1 MPNLSK
7 KVDPSIVDKFPNEA
21 RVTQGTP
28 VEVHENNHFKDHDLE
43 IVRKKYVRFSI
54 LMELVNDDLELQ
66 KTATV
71 EQFAHRIRDL
81 VQAQQ
86 RES

>member
-1 MPNLSK
+1 MRRLQRN
-7 KVDPSIVDKFPNEA
+7 DEAHIVEKFPNDA
-21 RVTQGTP
+21 SVTAGQK
-28 VEVHENNHFKDHDLE
+28 VDVHENNHFQNHELE
-43 IVRKKYVRFSI
+43 VIRKKYVRFSI
-54 LMELVNDDLELQ
+54 LMELLNDDLELP

-81 VQAQQ
+81 VYAQQ

>member
-1 MPNLSK
+1 MRQLTK
-7 KVDPSIVDKFPNEA
+7 KVDPSIVEKYPNEA
-21 RVTQGTP
+21 RVTEGQK
-28 VEVHENNHFKDHDLE
+28 VEVHENNHWKNHDLE
-43 IVRKKYVRFSI
+43 VIRKKYVRFSI
-54 LMELVNDDLELQ
+54 LMELLNDDLELT

-81 VQAQQ
+81 VYAQQ